1 MKTKKLKFVIAL
13 AVIVLAIMILNTKS
27 VKANTQ
33 GYIEKGTITNEI
45 FNEVVPNEVT
55 LDMKEA
61 KMEKLEDNLF
71 NEISKKLSNKGIT
84 VVKNDEYISG
94 KPSLDLLF
102 QQVDET
108 LLYADTIFVSFNDA
122 NSNNYFSKEIKVN
135 WTNIVNENQE
145 DKEDVEKLL
154 EKLGFKKDNKTGNY
168 ILNKKEY
175 KDVDN
180 KEILEEIDELLN
192 NPEISLMNYDADG
205 GAASCFETN
214 SSRAY
219 KVFKNNVY
227 YENIEYYCDTQ
238 YQVTVPENI
247 GDSEK
252 EYIDYAIPKIR
263 DFLKINGINV
273 NELTVD
279 KISGY
284 WYKVNGDNEEFLGN
298 IIIRKQE
305 GTYVDNNLYI
315 NNLPM
320 NINIVAEAKENL
332 DMQTELK
339 NKGYT
344 NVLATYTLK
353 LDENKTLD
361 NTIDITFK
369 VGTQY
374 NGKTACVLQQKKD
387 GTYTSFE
394 KEVKDGK
401 ITIST
406 SEVSNIAIGL
416 KEDIEEEVNQENNQE
431 NNQNTNVSEEV
442 TDKGELDETP
452 KTGNDNISLI
462 SILSMLSLTSLA
474 GIITLKKF

>member
-1 MKTKKLKFVIAL
+1 MKTKKLKFVIAFV
-13 AVIVLAIMILNTKS
+13 VIVLAIMLFNTKS
-27 VKANTQ
+27 VEANAQ
-33 GYIEKGTITNEI
+33 GYIEKGTITDEI
-45 FNEVVPNEVT
+45 FNEVVPDEVT

-61 KMEKLEDNLF
+61 KLEKYEDDLF
-71 NEISKKLSNKGIT
+71 NEISKKLSDKGIILE
-84 VVKNDEYISG
+84 KNDEYVSN
-94 KPSLDLLF
+94 KPSLDVFF
-102 QQVDET
+102 QQTDET
-108 LLYADTIFVSFNDA
+108 SIYADIIFVRYDDA
-122 NSNNYFSKEIKVN
+122 SNNIYLSKSVKVN
-135 WTNIVNENQE
+135 WTNIIKQNQK
-145 DKEDVEKLL
+145 DKDYVDNLL

-315 NNLPM
+315 NNLPL

-374 NGKTACVLQQKKD
+374 NGKTACVLQQKED

-416 KEDIEEEVNQENNQE
+416 KEDIEEEVNQENNQ
-431 NNQNTNVSEEV
+431 NTNVSEEI

>member
-1 MKTKKLKFVIAL
+1 MKTKELKFAIAF
-13 AVIVLAIMILNTKS
+13 AVIVLAIVLFNTKS

-45 FNEVVPNEVT
+45 FNEVVPDEVT

-61 KMEKLEDNLF
+61 KLEKFEDDLF
-71 NEISKKLSNKGIT
+71 NEISKKLSNKGIK
-84 VVKNDEYISG
+84 VVKNDEYISD

-108 LLYADTIFVSFNDA
+108 SLYADTIFVSFNDA
-122 NSNNYFSKEIKVN
+122 NSNNYFSKEIKVK
-135 WTNIVNENQE
+135 WTNIVNESQE
-145 DKEDVEKLL
+145 DKEYVEKLL

-175 KDVDN
+175 KDVEN
-180 KEILEEIDELLN
+180 KETLAEIDELLN

-219 KVFKNNVY
+219 KVFKNNIY
-227 YENIEYYCDTQ
+227 YANIEYYCDTQ

-263 DFLKINGINV
+263 DFLKINGINA

-305 GTYVDNNLYI
+305 GTFVGNNLYV

-320 NINIVAEAKENL
+320 NVNIAVEAKENL

-374 NGKTACVLQQKKD
+374 NGKIACILQQKAD

-401 ITIST
+401 ITVST
-406 SEVSNIAIGL
+406 SEISNIAVGL
-416 KEDIEEEVNQENNQE
+416 KEDIEEEVNQD
-431 NNQNTNVSEEV
+431 NNQNTNIAEEE

-462 SILSMLSLTSLA
+462 SILSMLSITSLA